1 MRFLNSNALHVAAM
15 AALAIV
21 VSAALAEASE
31 VKVGDAWL
39 RALPSGLPA
48 GGYFTLHN
56 NGAKPLTLTGAQS
69 KSCGMLMLHRS
80 SDMGGMM
87 HMEDIEKVDVPPH
100 GTLKFAPGG
109 YHLMCMQPAADIKP
123 GNTVSIT
130 LTFADGSSVTAPF
143 AVRNASGH

>member
-56 NGAKPLTLTGAQS
+56 NGAKTAEANRRAVQIRRHADAAPIKRHGRHDAYGRCREGRRSASRHPEIRTRRLSPDVHGA
-69 KSCGMLMLHRS
+69 CR
-80 SDMGGMM
+80 
-87 HMEDIEKVDVPPH
+87 
-100 GTLKFAPGG
+100 
-109 YHLMCMQPAADIKP
+109 
-123 GNTVSIT
+123 
-130 LTFADGSSVTAPF
+130 
-143 AVRNASGH
+143 R